1 MDLHELIVDSSINK
15 MITLTQVKSAL
26 VSGVIAAVLAV
37 GLLVVTN
44 GDIFNLD
51 YRVIA
56 NTAVITL
63 IASVIKV
70 LGTTRKGNF
79 AGSVRV
85 R

>member
-1 MDLHELIVDSSINK
+1 
-15 MITLTQVKSAL
+15 MITFTNVKSAL
-26 VSGVIAAVLAV
+26 VSGVIAALLAV

-51 YRVIA
+51 WRVIA

-79 AGSVRV
+79 AGAVRV
-85 R
+85 K